1 MTTVRPRRVLVLT
14 ADRVGPVMAGPAIR
28 AVELARVLAA
38 DGHDVTLATAWAPDD
53 GHDAGVEVVHLWGDD
68 LRPLAADVDVVVAM
82 TGVLHDHPWLADL
95 RAAAGRGG
103 RLHVVAD
110 AYDPVLFEVLAGF
123 TATPEPERSERIADA
138 SRRMCG
144 ALRWAD
150 LVLCATSAQR
160 HLLLGVLAAYGRIGA
175 PAWDADPTL
184 ASSVALVPFG
194 LPSTPPSAA
203 DRAVHPL
210 RAPNGPHDADDLVV
224 LWGGGLWDWL
234 DPLTLVRAVA
244 TLRDGVGGR
253 RVAVHFLAGAHP
265 TPSVPAPDLVAA
277 TRSLAAAEGIDE
289 AGTGQVT
296 FAASWVPYG
305 ERAQWLTDADVGAS
319 LAPDHAESTFANRT
333 RVLDYLWAGLPV
345 LHSTPPGDPDDLA
358 ALIVDNDLGVVVPPG
373 DVEASVAALA
383 RLADPGWYARASSR
397 VGAVAATLT
406 WPTVAGP
413 LRDFCT
419 EPRSALSEPPQPPSV
434 ATLRDRRSVGDLAA
448 AVGRRLRSSGSAR
461 AAAAIEGDRG
471 ASA

>member
-123 TATPEPERSERIADA
+123 TVTPEPERSERIADA

-160 HLLLGVLAAYGRIGA
+160 HLLLGVLAAGA
-175 PAWDADPTL
+175 L
-184 ASSVALVPFG
+184 SVAYAFRYQLLAFG
-194 LPSTPPSAA
+194 
-203 DRAVHPL
+203 
-210 RAPNGPHDADDLVV
+210 RAPVGDDT
-224 LWGGGLWDWL
+224 D
-234 DPLTLVRAVA
+234 RHA
-244 TLRDGVGGR
+244 
-253 RVAVHFLAGAHP
+253 RVP
-265 TPSVPAPDLVAA
+265 
-277 TRSLAAAEGIDE
+277 
-289 AGTGQVT
+289 
-296 FAASWVPYG
+296 
-305 ERAQWLTDADVGAS
+305 
-319 LAPDHAESTFANRT
+319 
-333 RVLDYLWAGLPV
+333 
-345 LHSTPPGDPDDLA
+345 
-358 ALIVDNDLGVVVPPG
+358 
-373 DVEASVAALA
+373 
-383 RLADPGWYARASSR
+383 
-397 VGAVAATLT
+397 AVAAERGGT
-406 WPTVAGP
+406 P
-413 LRDFCT
+413 LRH
-419 EPRSALSEPPQPPSV
+419 
-434 ATLRDRRSVGDLAA
+434 
-448 AVGRRLRSSGSAR
+448 GRPTSR
-461 AAAAIEGDRG
+461 AARRRRPGTCRPPP
-471 ASA
+471 